1 MDKRIQEN
9 IRVKTQI
16 ANAYFTLLKDFDGT
30 DPDLITVTQI
40 TSLARV
46 SRMAYYRNFQS
57 RRDIVDFFMTGA
69 IQAEL
74 EKIITGTESFWSL
87 EYGIA
92 FFSLMKKHRD
102 LFLLLD
108 RFGYASL
115 ILEHFNATNEGFAGD
130 VSAQSVERFT
140 LYFAAG
146 ATFNA
151 SLIWLREGCRETPEE
166 MARCFAGFCSK
177 IPDEPQG

>member
-1 MDKRIQEN
+1 MDKRVEEN

-16 ANAYFTLLKDFDGT
+16 ANAYFTLLNKLDGC
-30 DPDLITVTQI
+30 DPEVITITQI

-57 RRDIVDFFMTGA
+57 RHDIVDFFMTSTMK
-69 IQAEL
+69 AEL
-74 EKIITGTESFWSL
+74 EKIAADTDSFWSL
-87 EYGIA
+87 DYGVT
-92 FFSLMKKHRD
+92 FFRLMKKHRD

-108 RFGYASL
+108 RFGYSSL
-115 ILEHFNATNEGFAGD
+115 ILDHFNATNESLAGD
-130 VSAQSVERFT
+130 IPANSVERFN

-151 SLIWLREGCRETPEE
+151 SMVWLREGCRETPEE
-166 MARCFAGFCSK
+166 MSRCFARFCSL
-177 IPDEPQG
+177 IPT